1 MSLVDLGP
9 KNVNFSA
16 YRRRFRAFEKEFVYL
31 RLGIHL
37 LTYEF
42 RHIAFYARLHSRN
55 LVNFIKVNTNSRVVR
70 RLHLRGAGDLECTGS
85 CVGLYQSLSDRW

>member
-55 LVNFIKVNTNSRVVR
+55 LVNFKSKHKQPSRQAPASSGCR
-70 RLHLRGAGDLECTGS
+70 
-85 CVGLYQSLSDRW
+85 